1 MLNDLFVLA
10 QLKEGNVK
18 VFEALFRQHY
28 SPLCLYAA
36 GITGSVEAGEEI
48 VEELFYV
55 FWKDREKLQL
65 FHSIKSYLYG
75 AVRNE
80 ALQYCE
86 HREVRNRHRDKV
98 LAHPDATAS
107 SSDPQE
113 QLEYEELQVLVART
127 LAKLPQRRLRIFQLH
142 RMGGKKYAEIAALLS
157 LSVKTVEAEMTKAL
171 KVLRKEIEN
180 YIQTT

>member
-18 VFEALFRQHY
+18 AFEALFRQYY

-36 GITGSVEAGEEI
+36 SITGSAEVGEEI
-48 VEELFYV
+48 VEELFYQ
-55 FWKDREKLQL
+55 FWKDREKWPL
-65 FHSIKSYLYG
+65 FHSVKSYLYG
-75 AVRNE
+75 AVRNQ

-86 HREVRNRHRDKV
+86 HLEVRNRYRDGV
-98 LAHPDATAS
+98 LSAS
-107 SSDPQE
+107 IGSASPSDPHE
-113 QLEYEELQVLVART
+113 QLECKELQTLINRT
-127 LAKLPQRRLRIFQLH
+127 LAKLPERRLRIFQLH
-142 RMGGKKYAEIAALLS
+142 RMGGKRYAEIATLLS

-171 KVLRKEIEN
+171 KVLRKEIAN

>member
-18 VFEALFRQHY
+18 AFESLFRQYY

-36 GITGSVEAGEEI
+36 SITGSVEAGEEI

-75 AVRNE
+75 AVRNQS
-80 ALQYCE
+80 LQYCE
-86 HREVRNRHRDKV
+86 HQEVRNRHRDGIV
-98 LAHPDATAS
+98 LASSGVVS

-113 QLEYEELQVLVART
+113 QLEYKELQTLIGRT
-127 LAKLPQRRLRIFQLH
+127 LAKLPERRLHIFKLH
-142 RMGGKKYAEIAALLS
+142 RLGGKKYAEIATLLS

-171 KVLRKEIEN
+171 KTLRKEIEN
-180 YIQTT
+180 YTQTI